1 VTTVSGGAMLVSE
14 PWKES
19 AWIARGR
26 VILDSYRRWVGTE
39 LIGRGE
45 TDEATARALFEASF
59 VLVSHGTEAD
69 PLLNFANRRAL
80 ELWEADLATLIGTP
94 SRKTA
99 EPMHRDE
106 RAQMLERTRRD
117 GYVDDYRGVRISM
130 TGRRFLIERATIWN
144 VVDANGDFA
153 GQAAAFSEWTWL

>member
-1 VTTVSGGAMLVSE
+1 MSGGTIEDDE

-26 VILDSYRRWVGTE
+26 VILDSYRMWVETELLERAGTE
-39 LIGRGE
+39 E
-45 TDEATARALFEASF
+45 ETARALFEAPF
-59 VLVSHGTEAD
+59 VLVSHGVEAD

-80 ELWEADLATLIGTP
+80 ELWDTDLATLIGTA
-94 SRKTA
+94 SRQTA

-106 RAQMLERTRRD
+106 RARILERTRRD

-130 TGRRFLIERATIWN
+130 SGRRFMIERATIWN
-144 VVDANGDFA
+144 LMDANGEFA
-153 GQAAAFSEWTWL
+153 GQAAAFAEWTWL

>member
-1 VTTVSGGAMLVSE
+1 MSVGE
-14 PWKES
+14 PWKE
-19 AWIARGR
+19 ARWIARGQ

-39 LIGRGE
+39 LIDRAK
-45 TDEATARALFEASF
+45 TDEATARALFEAPF
-59 VLVSHGTEAD
+59 VLVSHGTEPD

-80 ELWEADLATLIGTP
+80 ELWETDLATLIGTP

-117 GYVDDYRGVRISM
+117 GYVDDYRGIRISM
-130 TGRRFLIERATIWN
+130 TGRRFLIERATVWN
-144 VVDANGDFA
+144 LVDAAGDYA

>member
-1 VTTVSGGAMLVSE
+1 MSESTKVSDE
-14 PWKES
+14 PWRNP

-26 VILDSYRRWVGTE
+26 VIMDSYQQRVGKE
-39 LIGRGE
+39 LIARQE
-45 TDEATARALFEASF
+45 TEEATARALFEAPF
-59 VLVSHGTEAD
+59 VLVSHGTEVD

-80 ELWEADLATLIGTP
+80 DLWETNLATLIGTP

-117 GYVDDYRGVRISM
+117 GYVDDYRGIRISM
-130 TGRRFLIERATIWN
+130 TSRRFLIERATIWN
-144 VVDANGDFA
+144 LVDAAGGYA
-153 GQAAAFSEWTWL
+153 GQAAMFSEWTWL